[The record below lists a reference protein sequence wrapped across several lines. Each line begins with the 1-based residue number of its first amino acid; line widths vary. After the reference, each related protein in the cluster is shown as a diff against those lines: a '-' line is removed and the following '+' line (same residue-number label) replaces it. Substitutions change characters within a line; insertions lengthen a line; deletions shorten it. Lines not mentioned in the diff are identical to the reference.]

1 MAQNEQSLLLL
12 EKRERVALITLNW
25 PEKHNILTP
34 VMLIELAERLR
45 ELAEEDET
53 RCLVIRGA
61 GDEAFSS
68 GYDIRA
74 IPAEPNP
81 EIAELLRKNPNPLAT
96 GLDAVAGFP
105 YPVIAMLNGLTIGG
119 ACELALTCDIRIAV
133 EDLRMG
139 IPPAKLGLVY
149 FPTGIQKFLNIVG
162 LANTKELF
170 LTGEYVG
177 AERAREM
184 GLVNYVVP
192 REQLELFTFSMAEG
206 IAANAPL
213 SLKGTKRILNLLL
226 EYQEMTPEAS
236 QEAYRLVGEA
246 FASEDLREGQR
257 AFKEKRKPEFKGR

>member
-1 MAQNEQSLLLL
+1 MAANEQSLLLL
-12 EKRERVALITLNW
+12 EKRGRVTLITLNW

-61 GDEAFSS
+61 GEEAFSS
-68 GYDIRA
+68 GYDLRA
-74 IPAEPNP
+74 IPVDPSP
-81 EIAELLRKNPNPLAT
+81 EMTELLKKNPNPLAT
-96 GLDAVAGFP
+96 GLDAVAAFP

-133 EDLRMG
+133 DELRMG
-139 IPPAKLGLVY
+139 IPPAKLGIVY
-149 FPTGIQKFLNIVG
+149 FPTGIQKFLNIIG

-170 LTGEYVG
+170 LTGDYVN
-177 AERAREM
+177 AERAKEM

-192 REQLELFTFSMAEG
+192 RAELEDFTFSMADG

-213 SLKGTKRILNLLL
+213 SLKGTKQIINLLL
-226 EYQEMTPEAS
+226 QYQEMKPPAS
-236 QEAYRLVGEA
+236 QEAYRLIGEA
-246 FASEDLREGQR
+246 FASEDMREAQR
-257 AFKEKRKPEFKGR
+257 AFKEKRKPEFKGL